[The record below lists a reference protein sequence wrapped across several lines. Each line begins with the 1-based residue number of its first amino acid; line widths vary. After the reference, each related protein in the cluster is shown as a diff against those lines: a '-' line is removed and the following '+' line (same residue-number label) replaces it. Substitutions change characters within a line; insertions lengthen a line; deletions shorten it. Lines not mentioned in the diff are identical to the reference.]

1 MILSF
6 IHFLLGLLTS
16 SRDITHIINI
26 HIFELWKYKTEI
38 KTAMTDALMDGQSIL
53 KWQLRAKNIEI

>member
-26 HIFELWKYKTEI
+26 HIFELWKYKTDI

-53 KWQLRAKNIEI
+53 KW

>member
-26 HIFELWKYKTEI
+26 HIFELWKYKTDT
-38 KTAMTDALMDGQSIL
+38 KTAITDALMDGQSIL
-53 KWQLRAKNIEI
+53 KW